1 MANWPRDPDSRIE
14 LNREY
19 FTKKTYKGGRQSA
32 YEVEVHREEKPK
44 KKAAEDAVE
53 KMKARFE
60 KTLVALGCRKSM
72 TEDDGDGVLKLDTNT
87 GTQFTNVLTALHRN
101 AESVGVLDFLGSGAK
116 QATYISMKPVEG
128 DDDDSDAVAVSPLQK
143 TPMATNTGDYMDVDE
158 VEGGNLMVQKLV
170 KDLGYQPPRLL
181 ISMSGASVSNEEFP
195 LKVRKILK
203 NGFSETS
210 DTWIITNG
218 HNSGVAKLA
227 STVAAEVRSSPGFNQ
242 AALPVIGITR
252 DPSDGK
258 RNEKFYRYQY
268 EPRSGSDLEACLA

>member
-1 MANWPRDPDSRIE
+1 MANWPHPDYRIE
-14 LNREY
+14 LNSKY
-19 FTKKTYKGGRQSA
+19 FSDKNMYKGGLDAA
-32 YEVEVHREEKPK
+32 YRSEVDPSDPKPK
-44 KKAAEDAVE
+44 KKVKEDAIE
-53 KMKARFE
+53 KMKARFQ

-72 TEDDGDGVLKLDTNT
+72 TDDGDGDGVLKLDTNT
-87 GTQFTNVLTALHRN
+87 GTGFTNVLTALHRN

-116 QATYISMKPVEG
+116 QATYISMKPVE
-128 DDDDSDAVAVSPLQK
+128 DDGDAVAVSSRQK
-143 TPMATNTGDYMDVDE
+143 VPMATNSGDYLDVDE
-158 VEGGNLMVQKLV
+158 VEGGELMVQKLV

-210 DTWIITNG
+210 DTWIITSG
-218 HNSGVAKLA
+218 LNSGVAKLA

-258 RNEKFYRYQY
+258 RSESFYRYQY